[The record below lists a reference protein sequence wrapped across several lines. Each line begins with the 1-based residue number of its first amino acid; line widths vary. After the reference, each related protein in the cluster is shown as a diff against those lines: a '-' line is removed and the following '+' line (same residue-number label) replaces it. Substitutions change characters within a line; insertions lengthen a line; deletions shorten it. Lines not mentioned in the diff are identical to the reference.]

1 MNERLFAPTLN
12 ELAQNVKFDLAERD
26 RALRLLSLIS
36 HYGGRPSNDTGEP
49 DRQSLAAL
57 HRYIDA
63 HRSGRPH
70 TNAND
75 FLADLQAVVDRL
87 KSEVLAPHVLPG
99 VRSKEAVDWRQRAE
113 STRVALLSLSSLP
126 DEITMLTNGDYH
138 TFLLNAFAEAQLQI
152 VVAVSQIAVTSF
164 QKHPTQALI
173 GELGRAITRGVDVN
187 VFTSE
192 PTGQG
197 TAAKPH
203 RLALDALD
211 RAGVRLHA
219 RRSSTP
225 FHYKAVVIDKLIS
238 IVGSHNWTF
247 PALQQNH
254 ELSIAIRGP
263 EFATQT
269 LTSIARGFT
278 R

>member
-1 MNERLFAPTLN
+1 MNESWFAATLN
-12 ELAQNVKFDLAERD
+12 ELAQNVKFDIAERD
-26 RALRLLSLIS
+26 RALHLICLIS
-36 HYGGRPSNDTGEP
+36 HYTNRRSNDTSGSR
-49 DRQSLAAL
+49 RQSLAAL
-57 HRYIDA
+57 HRYIDVL
-63 HRSGRPH
+63 RPTPPR

-99 VRSKEAVDWRQRAE
+99 VRSKEALDWRHRAE
-113 STRVALLSLSSLP
+113 STRLALLSLSFVP
-126 DEITMLTNGDYH
+126 DEITILTDSNYH

-152 VVAVSQIAVTSF
+152 VVAVGQIAVTPF
-164 QKHPTQALI
+164 HKHPTQALI
-173 GELGRAITRGVDVN
+173 DELGRAITRGVDVN

-197 TAAKPH
+197 TAAKPQ
-203 RLALDALD
+203 RLALDALEH
-211 RAGVRLHA
+211 AGVSLNA
-219 RRSSTP
+219 RRPTTP
-225 FHYKAVVIDKLIS
+225 FHYKAVAIDKSIS

-254 ELSIAIRGP
+254 ELSIAIRSP